1 MAYLTYRVEI
11 TRDESRRSGAPSIE
25 ITAYIDRVP
34 ETNEPEFGR
43 LSRAYKGVWNSR
55 LQYTGDFESLSE
67 ALVAIETA
75 YPEVEHI
82 RCYEYSVDNE
92 YPNEMPPLRR
102 SGKNGRRVKL
112 LSRAA
117 LRRNSLGRL
126 VEPPNGRRC
135 LLGQNRDDGFRRHGK
150 PSEYWGEGTIV
161 VATSSAS
168 SSARGPGRRSGLNC
182 RWRCASGWAARPA
195 PRLRF
200 STAHR

>member
-102 SGKNGRRVKL
+102 SGKNG
-112 LSRAA
+112 
-117 LRRNSLGRL
+117 L
-126 VEPPNGRRC
+126 V
-135 LLGQNRDDGFRRHGK
+135 F
-150 PSEYWGEGTIV
+150 
-161 VATSSAS
+161 
-168 SSARGPGRRSGLNC
+168 
-182 RWRCASGWAARPA
+182 ARPRFQRHTGFLQCARA
-195 PRLRF
+195 PTR
-200 STAHR
+200 SQPG